1 MTEALDQADR
11 DICAALLR
19 NGRASWRLIAQA
31 TGLQERTVSRRAT
44 RLFEQDLV
52 RVTAFAHPLL
62 VGRGDAF
69 LARLVCRPD
78 QLVRVARWLA
88 HRPETLWV
96 STLMSQSAVLA
107 ECFIRSEDRAAFI
120 EHELP
125 GLDVLDYSFSPL
137 HHYRRTVR
145 GWQPGILDETQLA
158 VLGEDETSA
167 LIASEGEPGELDQ
180 IDRDILDLLT
190 HDGRLSIDAI
200 SSDLG
205 LAKATVRRRIQI
217 MQRSD
222 RVSIRAV
229 LDPALLGFAHEI
241 YLRARVPI
249 SRLDE
254 LAELIAA
261 DARSRW
267 VAESTADGT
276 VRAMLAF
283 RDRGEVPGAIAELAA
298 RFGGDGLTVETEHLL
313 TMYKRSDVVLP
324 PALPAPE

>member
-1 MTEALDQADR
+1 MTEILDQPDR

-44 RLFEQDLV
+44 RLFEQGLV

-69 LARLVCRPD
+69 LARLSCRPE
-78 QLVRVARWLA
+78 QLDRVARWLA
-88 HRPETLWV
+88 HRPESLWV

-107 ECFIRSEDRAAFI
+107 ECFIRPEDRAVFV
-120 EHELP
+120 ERELP
-125 GLDVLDYSFSPL
+125 RLDLVDYSFSPL

-145 GWQPGILDETQLA
+145 GWQPGILDEGQLA
-158 VLGEDETSA
+158 ILGEDETSA
-167 LIASEGEPGELDQ
+167 LIASEGPLNELDQ
-180 IDRDILDLLT
+180 VDRDILELLT
-190 HDGRLSIDAI
+190 RDGRLSIDAI
-200 SSDLG
+200 SSELG

-229 LDPALLGFAHEI
+229 LDPALLGFPHEI
-241 YLRARVPI
+241 YVRARAPL

-254 LAELIAA
+254 LADLIAA
-261 DARSRW
+261 DPRSRW
-267 VAESTADGT
+267 VAETTADGT

-283 RDRGEVPGAIAELAA
+283 RNRGEVPGAVSELAA
-298 RFGGDGLTVETEHLL
+298 HFDGDQLAVETESLL
-313 TMYKRSDVVLP
+313 TMYKRSDVILP
-324 PALPAPE
+324 PALT